1 MKKQFVL
8 FSTVFIAI
16 NFLLS
21 SCQQDD
27 NLVLKTKTQLAT
39 QGSWSFEK
47 ATTGSPATDISASIP
62 ACYKDNVV
70 TFSASMSGAVQNTIV
85 CTPTDT
91 TPATFTWSFQ
101 SGETVLA
108 LNAPLFPGGS
118 TNFTIVSLTETSL
131 VISQDVIVPPA
142 VTPTNIVFYY
152 KH

>member
-47 ATTGSPATDISASIP
+47 ATTGSPAADISASIP

-70 TFSASMSGAVQNTIV
+70 SFTSSTNGTVLNPV
-85 CTPTDT
+85 PCTPDT